1 VVESENRSSWEWF
14 LNHLRWSI
22 PELVAEESTLV
33 SDRDKGLTEAERVLG
48 VLVVV
53 AWCCHHLK
61 ENFTEK
67 FGRALAPL
75 F

>member
-1 VVESENRSSWEWF
+1 M
-14 LNHLRWSI
+14 
-22 PELVAEESTLV
+22 
-33 SDRDKGLTEAERVLG
+33 EAEKVLG

-61 ENFTEK
+61 ENFIEK